1 MLLAANKIADN
12 RMDFNKISSG
22 NSALTQKFSAKIS
35 SGLIS
40 STTFVPSTELEG
52 SMRCLVLMATYNGQ
66 AYLRDQIDSILR
78 QTGVDVHILITD
90 DCSSD
95 NSYEIASEYASKDS
109 RVYSRRNSNNKGV
122 ANNFMSMIASIDPN
136 SFDYVAFSDQ
146 DDVWLK
152 DKLVT
157 AVKAIND
164 KCSSTDAK
172 KLSGIGTPTLYC
184 SDLQNVNEHL
194 GESQLELNRLNIDLG
209 HRATPLLKNY
219 FSGCTMVMNA
229 AMVRLLQEYKGEE
242 FPRIHDVWCSMVAYY
257 CGNLVYDADH
267 ALILRRITGN
277 NTNGAITAG
286 KDIHEASLKHL
297 AHASKRNISKSADL
311 LYRTYSWAMSE
322 NDSALVGSFASY
334 RSSIISRLKWV
345 FSPDYKAVTFGE
357 TMLLRTKIL
366 LGRL

>member
-1 MLLAANKIADN
+1 
-12 RMDFNKISSG
+12 MDFRKLPSH
-22 NSALTQKFSAKIS
+22 NSELTKKNNTMIS
-35 SGLIS
+35 SGLLS
-40 STTFVPSTELEG
+40 STAFVPSTVLEG
-52 SMRCLVLMATYNGQ
+52 SRRCLVLMATYNGQ
-66 AYLRDQIDSILR
+66 AYLRPQIESILR
-78 QTGVDVHILITD
+78 QSEVDVQILITD

-95 NSYEIASEYASKDS
+95 HSFEIASEYASKDS
-109 RVYSRRNSNNKGV
+109 RVYSRRNLTNKGV

-136 SFDYVAFSDQ
+136 SVDYVAFSDQ

-157 AVKAIND
+157 AVKAINE

-172 KLSGIGTPTLYC
+172 KLSGIGTPILYC

-194 GESQLELNRLNIDLG
+194 EESQLELKRLNIDLD

-257 CGNLVYDADH
+257 CGNLIYDADH

-286 KDIHEASLKHL
+286 KDIREASLKHL
-297 AHASKRNISKSADL
+297 VHASKRNISKSADL
-311 LYRTYSWAMSE
+311 LYKTYSWAMSE
-322 NDSALVGSFASY
+322 DDSALVGSFANY
-334 RSSIISRLKWV
+334 RFSIISRLKWV

>member
-12 RMDFNKISSG
+12 RMDFNKISSR
-22 NSALTQKFSAKIS
+22 NSALTQKYSAKIS

-40 STTFVPSTELEG
+40 STTFVPSTDLEG

-95 NSYEIASEYASKDS
+95 NSYEIASEYASRDS

-194 GESQLELNRLNIDLG
+194 GESQLELKRLNIDLG

-297 AHASKRNISKSADL
+297 AHASMRNISKSADL
-311 LYRTYSWAMSE
+311 LYKTYSWAMSE

-334 RSSIISRLKWV
+334 RNSIISRLKWV